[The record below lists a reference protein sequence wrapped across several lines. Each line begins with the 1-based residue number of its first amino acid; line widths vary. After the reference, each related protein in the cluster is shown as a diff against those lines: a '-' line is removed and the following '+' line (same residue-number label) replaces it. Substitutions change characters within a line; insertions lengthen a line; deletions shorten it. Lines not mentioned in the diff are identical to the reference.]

1 VSTPEETLEAI
12 PLLPRRRL
20 IGSVFGGHASLRRG
34 EGVDVAGSRPYR
46 PGDHYHSIDWKS
58 SARLSSLRDD
68 DEFIVRERHAE
79 EMARVLIVCDRR
91 PELGLYPEAL
101 PWLHKPLALH
111 RIVTL
116 IARSAVNQRGLVG
129 YLDYGGHEGEN
140 EAGTPFWRPP
150 RAQASFWQGETADVT
165 AGHLRGRL
173 DAPQD
178 NLSRALDFIAVV
190 GGVVTSGSFVFV
202 VSDFLVGPTASEW
215 SSMAE
220 NGYDV
225 IPVIVQEPVWEQS
238 FPPLGGVLVPIVDA
252 RDGSLLHVRMTE
264 REAEERRAAHEER
277 LRNLLES
284 FGDLGL
290 DPILISSHDAG
301 PIRSAFLEWSERR
314 LSMRGLPA

>member
-1 VSTPEETLEAI
+1 VSAAEERLEAI

-34 EGVDVAGSRPYR
+34 QGFDVAGSRPYR

-79 EMARVLIVCDRR
+79 EMARVVIVCDRR
-91 PELGLYPEAL
+91 PELGLYPAEL
-101 PWLHKPLALH
+101 PWLHKPLALR
-111 RIVTL
+111 RIVAL

-140 EAGTPFWRPP
+140 EGGKPFWRPP

-165 AGHLRGRL
+165 VGYLDGRL

-190 GGVVTSGSFVFV
+190 GGVVTSGSFIFV
-202 VSDFLVGPTASEW
+202 VSDFLVGPAPSEW
-215 SSMAE
+215 SSLAE
-220 NGYDV
+220 IGYDV
-225 IPVIVQEPVWEQS
+225 VPVIVQEPVWEQS
-238 FPPLGGVLVPIVDA
+238 FPPLGGVLVPILDA
-252 RDGSLLHVRMTE
+252 RNGRLLHVRMSE
-264 REAEERRAAHEER
+264 REANERRAAHEER
-277 LRNLLES
+277 LSRLLGG
-284 FGDLGL
+284 FVDLGL
-290 DPILISSHDAG
+290 DPILISSHEAG
-301 PIRSAFLEWSERR
+301 PIRAAFLEWAEQRMS
-314 LSMRGLPA
+314 LRGLPA